1 MNERTISRRRLAGHG
16 LGMATAI
23 GVGLPT
29 LAGATEATP
38 DASSAASPAAGMRS
52 VTDILGSSV
61 DVPADPQ
68 RVVVLDVNLL
78 GLALALGI
86 KPVAASRYGTS
97 NAFPAILGEDTD
109 GIVAL
114 GKNETLDV
122 ETVVALDPDLIV
134 MTYYGDPTTYDL
146 VKHIAPTVL
155 AGEFRDGW
163 RDDSIIAAD
172 ALNRMDALAEVSA
185 AYDARVEA
193 IVGAL
198 PAAFANTETAV
209 LRFTKEAI
217 RLQKRNACISSILAD
232 HTLMVPEVDPE
243 SSGIA
248 VDLSIENIRDIDFP
262 TLWIVS
268 DGNDKADAAVA
279 EFFQSDLVQGL
290 QAVQNE
296 TIYFVPQEYWI
307 TLRGYLSATN
317 VQDDL
322 QRYLIDGEPSP
333 AFPS

>member
-1 MNERTISRRRLAGHG
+1 MPLSRRTFAR
-16 LGMATAI
+16 
-23 GVGLPT
+23 
-29 LAGATEATP
+29 LAGATALGGLSPSVANGQSATPGATP
-38 DASSAASPAAGMRS
+38 DAGSAGVEARV
-52 VTDILGSSV
+52 VTDILGNEV
-61 DVPADPQ
+61 TVPADPQ

-86 KPVAASRYGTS
+86 KPVAASRYGTAE
-97 NAFPAILGEDTD
+97 AFPAILGTDTE
-109 GIVAL
+109 GIIPL

-122 ETVVALDPDLIV
+122 EAVIALRPDLIV

-146 VKHIAPTVL
+146 VKQIAPTVL
-155 AGEFRDGW
+155 SGEFRDGW
-163 RDDSIIAAD
+163 RDDSTIAAD
-172 ALNRMDALAEVSA
+172 AMNRLDTLAEVSA
-185 AYDARVEA
+185 TYDARVDEITA
-193 IVGAL
+193 AL
-198 PAAFANTETAV
+198 PAPFKDSQTAV

-217 RLQKRNACISSILAD
+217 RLQKRNACIASVLAD
-232 HTLMVPEVDPE
+232 HTLTTPDIDPT

-248 VDLSIENIRDIDFP
+248 TDFSLENIRDLDFP
-262 TLWIVS
+262 SLWVVS
-268 DGNDKADAAVA
+268 DGNDEADAAVA
-279 EFFQSDLVQGL
+279 EFLRSDLVQGL

-307 TLRGYLSATN
+307 TLRGYMAARY

>member
-1 MNERTISRRRLAGHG
+1 MVDRRHISRRTFA
-16 LGMATAI
+16 GMAGAAA
-23 GVGLPT
+23 V
-29 LAGATEATP
+29 AGPPLVAQGRQATP
-38 DASSAASPAAGMRS
+38 AASPATGFRTVAD
-52 VTDILGSSV
+52 VLGNTV
-61 DVPADPQ
+61 EIPADPQ

-86 KPVAASRYGTS
+86 KPVAASRYGTAD
-97 NAFPAILGEDTD
+97 AFPKILGEDTD

-122 ETVVALDPDLIV
+122 ESVVALDPDLIV

-155 AGEFRDGW
+155 SGEFRDGW
-163 RDDSIIAAD
+163 RDDSMIAAD
-172 ALNRMDALAEVSA
+172 AMNRLDALQTVSD
-185 AYDARVEA
+185 AYDARVQE
-193 IVGAL
+193 IVAAL
-198 PAAFANTETAV
+198 PEQFRDTETAV

-232 HTLMVPEVDPE
+232 HTLQVPDVDAG
-243 SSGIA
+243 SNGIA
-248 VDLSIENIRDIDFP
+248 TDLSIENIRDVDFP

-268 DGNDKADAAVA
+268 DGNADADASVA
-279 EFFQSDLVQGL
+279 EFFKSDLVKGL
-290 QAVQNE
+290 QSVQNQ

-307 TLRGYLSATN
+307 TLRGYMAARY

>member
-1 MNERTISRRRLAGHG
+1 MIERMLTRRHLVGYAAGAASAMVLPG
-16 LGMATAI
+16 AARGMA
-23 GVGLPT
+23 
-29 LAGATEATP
+29 ATP
-38 DASSAASPAAGMRS
+38 DASPAASPTSGRRA
-52 VTDILGSSV
+52 VTDILGNVV
-61 DVPADPQ
+61 DVPANPQ

-86 KPVAASRYGTS
+86 KPIAASRYATAD
-97 NAFPAILGEDTD
+97 AFPKILGEDTD

-114 GKNETLDV
+114 GKNETLDI

-155 AGEFRDGW
+155 SGEFRDGW
-163 RDDSIIAAD
+163 RDDSQIVADAMNRLDALETIAAD
-172 ALNRMDALAEVSA
+172 
-185 AYDARVEA
+185 YDARA
-193 IVGAL
+193 KTIVAAL
-198 PAAFANTETAV
+198 PAQFQDSETAV

-232 HTLMVPEVDPE
+232 HTLQVPEIDAG

-248 VDLSIENIRDIDFP
+248 TDFSIENIRDLDFP
-262 TLWIVS
+262 SLWVVS
-268 DGNDKADAAVA
+268 DGNDDADAAVSA
-279 EFFQSDLVQGL
+279 FLQSDLVQGL
-290 QAVQNE
+290 QSVQNK

-307 TLRGYLSATN
+307 TLRGYMAARY

-333 AFPS
+333 AFPG